1 MKIFHIYI
9 FFRSATTINNCDE
22 LFDWWVSL
30 VLYIYTRL
38 CLSDQILEALEMLV
52 PAATAGG
59 VYAAGSL
66 LAMPPLPM
74 TLASG
79 VPPGLPFLI
88 KSPKPIITF
97 KKYL

>member
-1 MKIFHIYI
+1 
-9 FFRSATTINNCDE
+9 
-22 LFDWWVSL
+22 
-30 VLYIYTRL
+30 
-38 CLSDQILEALEMLV
+38 MLV
-52 PAATAGG
+52 PVATAGG

-88 KSPKPIITF
+88 QSNLALVNFFRNINSLLLPGVYYRKVLTYSAFQSFPVDLDF
-97 KKYL
+97 ML